1 MNCLEVRRMLL
12 QHPQSQHQHSLLR
25 QHLDI
30 CPDCQQFAQ
39 QLLQQEQ
46 VLIDALHVS
55 PPPHFAD
62 RILLNHQMHQ
72 RQRFWRPVMG
82 WAAAVV
88 LTISSMFF
96 WNHGQ
101 SQPDWSEVV
110 LAHVLNEQDT
120 LQQQADI
127 SAQQLQQALAP
138 FGVVNA
144 TPLGKIRYLDHC
156 DMPGGKGLH
165 VVLDHAQYGKI
176 TLIMIPRHVQNLTTQ
191 HLERDGFSAR
201 VLNIGATSLGLVTDQ
216 PQTLEAITAFMT
228 QNLQPLTA

>member
-1 MNCLEVRRMLL
+1 M
-12 QHPQSQHQHSLLR
+12 PD
-25 QHLDI
+25 HL
-30 CPDCQQFAQ
+30 
-39 QLLQQEQ
+39 
-46 VLIDALHVS
+46 
-55 PPPHFAD
+55 AD
-62 RILLNHQMHQ
+62 RILLNYQMQQ
-72 RQRFWRPVMG
+72 RQRLWRPITG

-120 LQQQADI
+120 LQRQDDI
-127 SAQQLQQALAP
+127 PIQQLQQALAP

-144 TPLGKIRYLDHC
+144 QQLGKIRYLDHC

-176 TLIMIPRHVQNLTTQ
+176 TLIMIPRHVQNLTAQ
-191 HLERDGFSAR
+191 HLEREGFSAS
-201 VLNIGATSLGLVTDQ
+201 VLNIGTISLGVVTNQ
-216 PQTLEAITAFMT
+216 PQTLEAVKALMVRS
-228 QNLQPLTA
+228 LQPLSA